1 MAPQSRLSKLLSYL
15 SSCCRYDNV
24 RHFASRESRSA
35 VGLCTGYAGDLQHGT
50 SSLSAALITRRPQ
63 TPPRVARQGTPS
75 RSAIQTRYTRCTRER
90 GWSEFPSEVQ
100 SHLLKL
106 KVQHMNTSYHTPSQH
121 QRRRDGLHSR
131 ANMRILRGFSPRR
144 HSRPRARA
152 RARAGVGS
160 AVQRVRWRDPCG
172 RVQRLLDPVRESP
185 KPEPH
190 AFFQASR
197 QILYVGYE
205 HPRLCYTMGAEVN
218 KPVAKMSYRLD

>member
-1 MAPQSRLSKLLSYL
+1 MSAAHPSRRSRKRTESEARAGGPPHRPSGRTKEMAPQSRLSKLLSYL

-24 RHFASRESRSA
+24 RYFASRESRSA

-90 GWSEFPSEVQ
+90 GWSEFPSRGAEP
-100 SHLLKL
+100 SAETESATHEHLVSL
-106 KVQHMNTSYHTPSQH
+106 TPSQH

-152 RARAGVGS
+152 RARAGVQRFSGPACALAGS
-160 AVQRVRWRDPCG
+160 LRKGSKIIGSCPRVS
-172 RVQRLLDPVRESP
+172 E
-185 KPEPH
+185 
-190 AFFQASR
+190 
-197 QILYVGYE
+197 
-205 HPRLCYTMGAEVN
+205 T
-218 KPVAKMSYRLD
+218 